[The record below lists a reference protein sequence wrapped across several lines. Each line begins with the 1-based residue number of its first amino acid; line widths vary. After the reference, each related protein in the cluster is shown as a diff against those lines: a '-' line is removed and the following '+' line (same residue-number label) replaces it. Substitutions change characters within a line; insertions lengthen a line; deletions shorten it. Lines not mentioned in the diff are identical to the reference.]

1 VLNWTIRPAVPED
14 LEALTALEARF
25 PSDRL
30 RRESW
35 RRFVGARSAEI
46 WVADRAGSV
55 AGDAVVLYRRNS
67 RRARLYS
74 LVVSD
79 CCSGQGIG
87 RALLSVCE
95 RAARRRG
102 CRELVL
108 EVRPDNAAALALYQ
122 TSDYR
127 VIRRREEFY
136 EDGSAA
142 LLLGK
147 TLEAATLPSVHTG
160 DLASS
165 YA

>member
-1 VLNWTIRPAVPED
+1 VLNWTIRPAVPAD

-35 RRFVGARSAEI
+35 RRFVGARSAEV

-79 CCSGQGIG
+79 RCGGQGIG
-87 RALLSVCE
+87 RALLRACE
-95 RAARRRG
+95 QAARLRD
-102 CRELVL
+102 CRELRL
-108 EVRPDNAAALALYQ
+108 EVRPDNATALALYQ
-122 TSDYR
+122 TSGYR

-147 TLEAATLPSVHTG
+147 TLEAATISSVRAG
-160 DLASS
+160 NFASS